1 MKRDTKQ
8 VRQLNNALLK
18 IADELSKSNRACMCC
33 SVSDICSRRQSAA
46 TNCTLHI
53 INKYLNEGVAKNE
66 KRF

>member
-33 SVSDICSRRQSAA
+33 SVADSCMRRQSAA

-53 INKYLNEGVAKNE
+53 INKYLDEGAARNEH
-66 KRF
+66 